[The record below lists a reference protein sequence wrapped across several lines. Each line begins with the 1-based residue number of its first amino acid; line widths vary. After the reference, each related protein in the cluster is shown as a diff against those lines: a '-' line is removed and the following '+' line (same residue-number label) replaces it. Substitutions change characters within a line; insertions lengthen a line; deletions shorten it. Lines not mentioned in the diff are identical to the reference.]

1 MSHNGLTEP
10 QIDQLAKTIS
20 AKRQQVVKT
29 IELLDDG
36 NTVPFIARYRK
47 EITGGLDD
55 GQLRLLDERLT
66 YGRELNERRETILKA
81 IDEQGKL
88 SASLKQS
95 LMEAD
100 SKTRLE
106 DLYLPYKKKRRT
118 KAQMA
123 REAGLEPLLAQLIKQ
138 PTESPESLA
147 EAYINPQKSV
157 NTVAEALDGARQI
170 AMENLSEEADLVQLL
185 RDWMQQTAV
194 IISTAQK
201 AAEQDAKAA
210 TFKDYFDFQEAIKT
224 IPSHRMLALLRGQK
238 AGFLHLS
245 IDHPSVLDEA
255 QAVHPALGRV
265 IDYTGWP
272 AKESDWLMR
281 TIEMAWKVKLHLK
294 LSLQLTSELRHKAD
308 EAAIDIFARNLKDLL
323 LAAPAGNHVTM
334 GLDPAYRTGVKVV
347 VIDTNG
353 QLIDK
358 AVIYPHKPQQQWDQ
372 SLATLTNLCQQHQV
386 TLIAIG
392 NGTASRE
399 TDQLAAEL
407 LSNKNIKAQKL
418 MISEA
423 GASVYSA
430 SESAAKEFP
439 DLDVSYRGA
448 ISIARRLQ
456 DPLAELVKID
466 PKAIGVGQYQHDVNQ
481 SRLNKALQACVEDC
495 VNAVGVDLNTASPN
509 ILKYVAGVSDSV
521 AQNIIDFRTRQGG
534 FNNRKELLK
543 VPRLGDKMFEQCAGF
558 LRIRGGNQPL
568 DQSAVHPEAY
578 PLVEQVLEKL
588 QKPIEQVIG
597 QVQILNNIKPND
609 FANDLFGLTTVRDVL
624 AELQKPGRD
633 PRGEFKT
640 ASFNDKVHTMND
652 LEVAMRL
659 EGVVTNV
666 TAFGAFVDI
675 GVHQDGLVHISELA
689 DRFVKDPSDVVK
701 AGDIVKVRVLDVDT
715 ARKRIA
721 LSAKPEQSPGQ
732 AGAQNKPAKK
742 TNKSTTKKSNRG
754 HKRSAAK
761 PQKAFSGAMADAFK
775 KARK

>member
-66 YGRELNERRETILKA
+66 YVRELNERRETILKA

-138 PTESPESLA
+138 PTVSPESLA

-170 AMENLSEEADLVQLL
+170 AMENLSEEANLVQLL

-245 IDHPSVLDEA
+245 IDHPSILDET
-255 QAVHPALGRV
+255 QVVHPALARV
-265 IDYTGWP
+265 IDYTGWR

-308 EAAIDIFARNLKDLL
+308 DAAIDIFARNLKDLL

-334 GLDPAYRTGVKVV
+334 GLDPAFRTGVKVV

-399 TDQLAAEL
+399 TDQLATEL

-448 ISIARRLQ
+448 VSIARRLQ

-495 VNAVGVDLNTASPN
+495 VNAVGVDLNTASPD

-701 AGDIVKVRVLDVDT
+701 AGDIIQVRVLDVDVS
-715 ARKRIA
+715 RKRIA
-721 LSAKPEQSPGQ
+721 LSAKSEQAPSQVSGQ
-732 AGAQNKPAKK
+732 KQPTNKPNK
-742 TNKSTTKKSNRG
+742 TNKKKPGRRLKKS
-754 HKRSAAK
+754 AAHADN
-761 PQKAFSGAMADAFK
+761 AFSGAMADAFK
-775 KARK
+775 KARD

>member
-66 YGRELNERRETILKA
+66 YVRELNERRETILKA

-138 PTESPESLA
+138 PTVSPESLA

-194 IISTAQK
+194 IISNAQK

-245 IDHPSVLDEA
+245 IDHPSILDET
-255 QAVHPALGRV
+255 QVVHPALARV
-265 IDYTGWP
+265 IDYTGWR

-308 EAAIDIFARNLKDLL
+308 DAAIDIFARNLKDLL
-323 LAAPAGNHVTM
+323 L
-334 GLDPAYRTGVKVV
+334 
-347 VIDTNG
+347 
-353 QLIDK
+353 
-358 AVIYPHKPQQQWDQ
+358 
-372 SLATLTNLCQQHQV
+372 
-386 TLIAIG
+386 
-392 NGTASRE
+392 
-399 TDQLAAEL
+399 
-407 LSNKNIKAQKL
+407 
-418 MISEA
+418 
-423 GASVYSA
+423 
-430 SESAAKEFP
+430 
-439 DLDVSYRGA
+439 
-448 ISIARRLQ
+448 
-456 DPLAELVKID
+456 
-466 PKAIGVGQYQHDVNQ
+466 
-481 SRLNKALQACVEDC
+481 
-495 VNAVGVDLNTASPN
+495 
-509 ILKYVAGVSDSV
+509 
-521 AQNIIDFRTRQGG
+521 
-534 FNNRKELLK
+534 
-543 VPRLGDKMFEQCAGF
+543 
-558 LRIRGGNQPL
+558 
-568 DQSAVHPEAY
+568 
-578 PLVEQVLEKL
+578 
-588 QKPIEQVIG
+588 
-597 QVQILNNIKPND
+597 
-609 FANDLFGLTTVRDVL
+609 
-624 AELQKPGRD
+624 
-633 PRGEFKT
+633 
-640 ASFNDKVHTMND
+640 
-652 LEVAMRL
+652 
-659 EGVVTNV
+659 
-666 TAFGAFVDI
+666 
-675 GVHQDGLVHISELA
+675 
-689 DRFVKDPSDVVK
+689 
-701 AGDIVKVRVLDVDT
+701 
-715 ARKRIA
+715 
-721 LSAKPEQSPGQ
+721 
-732 AGAQNKPAKK
+732 
-742 TNKSTTKKSNRG
+742 
-754 HKRSAAK
+754 
-761 PQKAFSGAMADAFK
+761 
-775 KARK
+775 